1 MPPMVIDVRAAD
13 DPRDV
18 VHRTVQD
25 LAQGRL
31 VGLPTET
38 LYHAAASALSEAAVE
53 RLARAAGVRP
63 DARLVLAVRSA
74 DEALDYIPNL
84 SGTALRLAR
93 RCWPGPVTLVFSDHH
108 PDSLLRQLSP
118 RVQQLVLLEDGVALA
133 CSAHW
138 LLGQVLRLLAGPV
151 VLSGRP
157 AAEAATAQH
166 FAQSAA
172 ELDLVLDD
180 GRSHYGQPPTVVQ
193 ACAEGYRV
201 VRPGVVSEQ
210 TLKYLAST
218 VVLFVCTGNTCR
230 SPMAEALFRAAA
242 ARKLGC
248 SPEELQDHGLCVM
261 SAGLAALAGGPA
273 SPEAVAVMQER
284 GLSLAEHASQPI
296 SERLVRQADLILA
309 MTRGHREALIS
320 QWPSAA
326 KRVHLLCHDGADVAD
341 PVGGTLDQYRRCAD
355 QIAQQLA
362 PWLERLPVQPSSDK
376 PS

>member
-1 MPPMVIDVRAAD
+1 MVIDVRTAD

-31 VGLPTET
+31 VGIPTET
-38 LYHAAASALSEAAVE
+38 LYHAAASALCEPAVE
-53 RLARAAGVRP
+53 RLAAAARARP

-74 DEALDYIPNL
+74 DEALDYIPDL

-93 RCWPGPVTLVFSDHH
+93 RCWPGPVTLVLPNHH

-118 RVQQLVLLEDGVALA
+118 RVQELMLVDKGVAIA

-138 LLGQVLRLLAGPV
+138 LLAEVLRLLAGPV
-151 VLSGRP
+151 VLSGAP
-157 AAEAATAQH
+157 AAEASTAQH

-193 ACAEGYRV
+193 ASADGYRV
-201 VRPGVVSEQ
+201 VRAGVVSEQ
-210 TLKYLAST
+210 TLKHLAST

-230 SPMAEALFRAAA
+230 SPMAETLFRAAA

-248 SPEELQDHGLCVM
+248 APDELPDHGLCVI
-261 SAGLAALAGGPA
+261 SAGLAAMAGGPA
-273 SPEAVAVMQER
+273 SPEAVQVMHER
-284 GLSLAEHASQPI
+284 GLDLSDHASQPI
-296 SERLVRQADLILA
+296 SERLVQQADLILA
-309 MTRGHREALIS
+309 MTRGHREALVR
-320 QWPSAA
+320 QWPSIAE
-326 KRVHLLCHDGADVAD
+326 RVHLLCHDGSDVAD
-341 PVGGTLDQYRRCAD
+341 PVGGTLELYRRCAD
-355 QIAQQLA
+355 QIDQQLGR
-362 PWLERLPVQPSSDK
+362 WLQQLLLKDTPGSSK
-376 PS
+376 